1 MLKFKAKKNVISNE
15 AYINEV
21 NDFKKKFDQFSKEKN
36 QIVKEF
42 NDFKKNEFEN
52 IFKKIS
58 PIINN
63 YMEQNSVKIL
73 FDSKNIFIGSKEL
86 NFS

>member
-1 MLKFKAKKNVISNE
+1 M
-15 AYINEV
+15 

-86 NFS
+86 NFTEDVLKEINKELK